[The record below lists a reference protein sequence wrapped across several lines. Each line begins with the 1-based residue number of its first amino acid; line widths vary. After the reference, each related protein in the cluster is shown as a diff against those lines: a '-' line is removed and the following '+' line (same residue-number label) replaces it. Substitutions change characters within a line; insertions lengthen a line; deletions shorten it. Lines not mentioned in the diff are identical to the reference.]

1 MSCGMFDRRL
11 LHALATLALI
21 TALVAST
28 ATFAQTQSFPSRPLR
43 LVVGYAPGGGTDI
56 IARLMATNLQFKL
69 GQPVV
74 VENRPGV
81 GGNIASEIVAR
92 APADGYTLLMAAN
105 TVAINPYLY
114 AKQTFDVA
122 RDLTGVAMIANSPVL
137 LVVNPGVAIRS
148 VPELIAYAKAN
159 PGRLSYG
166 TPGIGTPQHLA
177 TELFKSMTG
186 TDMVHVPYKGGAP
199 AMADLVGGQI
209 QLSFAAFTSAYPQVQ
224 GGKLRALAIG
234 DARRSPSYPDIPI
247 IGETVRGYEVG
258 IWYGIMAPAQT
269 QREVLARLNREL
281 AVIVDLP
288 DVRDRMRAQGYDNA
302 VGTPEDMTNTVRAD
316 LDKWARVVK
325 EAGIR
330 PE

>member
-1 MSCGMFDRRL
+1 MPWRFTKGQLVGFCIAL
-11 LHALATLALI
+11 LLAAALNHAA
-21 TALVAST
+21 
-28 ATFAQTQSFPSRPLR
+28 AQPFPSRPLR

-56 IARLMATNLQFKL
+56 IARLMATNVQTKL

-81 GGNIASEIVAR
+81 GGNLASEIVAR

-105 TVAINPYLY
+105 TVAINPFLY
-114 AKQTFDVA
+114 AKQAFDVA
-122 RDLTGVAMIANSPVL
+122 RDLTAVAMIANSPVL
-137 LVVNPGVAIRS
+137 LVTHPGVAIRS
-148 VPELIAYAKAN
+148 VAELVSYAKAN

-209 QLSFAAFTSAYPQVQ
+209 QLSFAAFTSAYPLVQ
-224 GGKLRALAIG
+224 GSKLRALAIG
-234 DARRSPSYPDIPI
+234 DARRSPNHPDIPV

-269 QREVLARLNREL
+269 PREVLLRLNREL
-281 AVIVDLP
+281 AAVIDQP
-288 DVRDRMRAQGYDNA
+288 DVRDRMQAQGYDKA
-302 VGTPEDMTNTVRAD
+302 IGSPEDMSSTVRAD
-316 LDKWARVVK
+316 LDKWSRVVK